1 MLPLCPHFHI
11 LIDHPRREVIVMH
24 QEDKPTI
31 CAPGIPVP
39 ESILRIG
46 NSSDRALAWY
56 FFIFFARFEYALKR
70 DPRYLMAGIG
80 DACPNWD
87 KFGSEHNSSFQPST
101 KPDLADAVEYFL
113 AEPPRKQ
120 LRKDSAM
127 TWSEPQYHNGKEP
140 QLIWLLRMIRCMRNN
155 LFHGGKF
162 PLISVADPSRDR
174 DLLLKAMTI
183 LTAALSLD
191 LDVDARFNEGLNE

>member
-1 MLPLCPHFHI
+1 MS
-11 LIDHPRREVIVMH
+11 
-24 QEDKPTI
+24 QAPTT
-31 CAPGIPVP
+31 IPVP
-39 ESILRIG
+39 DSIRRIG

-87 KFGSEHNSSFQPST
+87 KFGSEHNSSFQPYS
-101 KPDLADAVEYFL
+101 KPDLAAAVEYFL

-120 LRKDSAM
+120 LREGSVM
-127 TWSEPQYHNGKEP
+127 SWSKPQHHDGKEP
-140 QLIWLLRMIRCMRNN
+140 QLIWLLRMIRCVRNN

-162 PLISVADPSRDR
+162 PLISVSDPSRDQA
-174 DLLLKAMTI
+174 LLLKAMTI

-191 LDVDARFNEGLNE
+191 KDVEAGFDEGLNE